1 MADEN
6 KKTLRD
12 LLQGLIDTDS
22 GVIDRIKNRFIKVED
37 KIGGIENQIEGIEGQ
52 LGNKDNRVDDL
63 KDKVDRGSNSYALV
77 DINSPDRGGTGTLV
91 NDTSASHGQAIR
103 ITTSASANLVPI
115 SAVFSDIKFGHY
127 AICARVKISSKTNND
142 VVQLKLINGTT
153 EILAANFAGSQFSST
168 SQYCY
173 LYSTFT
179 YEAIN
184 GAKQPL
190 TFQLHTHLID
200 GIQVSFDYVYIS
212 MIIPSVFL

>member
-22 GVIDRIKNRFIKVED
+22 GVIDKIKNRFVKVED
-37 KIGGIENQIEGIEGQ
+37 KIEGIEGQ
-52 LGNKDNRVDDL
+52 LGNTDDRVNDL
-63 KDKVDRGSNSYALV
+63 KDKVDRGSNSYSLI

-91 NDTSASHGQAIR
+91 SDTSASHGQAIR

-127 AICARVKISSKTNND
+127 AICARVKISSKTNNNI
-142 VVQLKLINGTT
+142 VQLKLINGTT
-153 EILAANFAGSQFSST
+153 EILVANFTGSHFSST

>member
-22 GVIDRIKNRFIKVED
+22 GVIDRIKNRFVKVED
-37 KIGGIENQIEGIEGQ
+37 RIEGIEGQ
-52 LGNKDNRVDDL
+52 LGDTDNRVDDL
-63 KDKVDRGSNSYALV
+63 TDKVGRGSNSYALI
-77 DINSPDRGGTGTLV
+77 DINAPDRGGTGSLV
-91 NDTSASHGQAIR
+91 NDTSASHGKAIR
-103 ITTSASANLVPI
+103 ITTSSSANLVPI

-127 AICARVKISSKTNND
+127 AICARVKISSKTSSD
-142 VVQLKLINGTT
+142 IVQLKLINGST
-153 EILAANFAGSQFSST
+153 EILAANFKGTQFSST

-190 TFQLHTHLID
+190 TFQLHTHKID

-212 MIIPSVFL
+212 MIIPSVFV

>member
-22 GVIDRIKNRFIKVED
+22 GVIEKIKNRFVKVENR
-37 KIGGIENQIEGIEGQ
+37 ITGIEGQ
-52 LGNKDNRVDDL
+52 LGNTDNKVADL
-63 KDKVDRGSNSYALV
+63 TDKVGRGSNSYALI
-77 DINSPDRGGTGTLV
+77 DINAPGRGGTGSLV

-103 ITTSASANLVPI
+103 ITTSSSANLVPI
-115 SAVFSDIKFGHY
+115 TAVFSDIKFGHY
-127 AICARVKISSKTNND
+127 AICARVKTSSTTSSNI
-142 VVQLKLINGTT
+142 VQLKLVNGST
-153 EILAANFAGSQFSST
+153 EILAANFTGSQFGST

-173 LYSTFT
+173 LYSTFK

-190 TFQLHTHLID
+190 TFQLHTHKIN
-200 GIQVSFDYVYIS
+200 GVTINFDYVYIS
-212 MIIPSVFL
+212 MIIPSVFI

>member
-1 MADEN
+1 MADE

-22 GVIDRIKNRFIKVED
+22 GVIDRIKKRFVKVENRID
-37 KIGGIENQIEGIEGQ
+37 GIEGQ
-52 LGNKDNRVDDL
+52 LGNTDDRVDVL
-63 KDKVDRGSNSYALV
+63 TDKVGRGSNSYALI
-77 DINSPDRGGTGTLV
+77 DINAPDRGGTGSLV
-91 NDTSASHGQAIR
+91 TDTSASHGKAIR
-103 ITTSASANLVPI
+103 ITTSSSANLVPI

-127 AICARVKISSKTNND
+127 AICARVKISSKTSSNI
-142 VVQLKLINGTT
+142 VQLKLLNGST
-153 EILAANFAGSQFSST
+153 EILAANFTGSYFSST

-173 LYSTFT
+173 LYSTFK

-190 TFQLHTHLID
+190 TFQLHTHKIN

>member
-22 GVIDRIKNRFIKVED
+22 GVIDKIKNRFVKVED
-37 KIGGIENQIEGIEGQ
+37 KIEGIENQ
-52 LGNKDNRVDDL
+52 LGDTDNRVDDL

-142 VVQLKLINGTT
+142 IVQLKLINGTT

-179 YEAIN
+179 YEAID